1 MVHILDTI
9 IPANEVTKAIGKL
22 KFNKSAGNDSIYN
35 EIIKSGSEILSL
47 SLCNLFNLIL
57 EKGYFPPKWTV
68 GYKVP
73 IYKSESPD
81 NPSNYR
87 GISISSCLGKL
98 FTSVIN
104 NRITEFV
111 YTNHLIKFNQI
122 GFRKGYRTADH
133 VFVMKTLKAII

>member
-1 MVHILDTI
+1 M
-9 IPANEVTKAIGKL
+9 
-22 KFNKSAGNDSIYN
+22 
-35 EIIKSGSEILSL
+35 
-47 SLCNLFNLIL
+47 
-57 EKGYFPPKWTV
+57 
-68 GYKVP
+68 VP

-104 NRITEFV
+104 NRTTEYV

-122 GFRKGYRTADH
+122 GFRKGYRTTTDH
-133 VFVMKTLKAII
+133 VFVMKTLTDNYLNKGRKLYLCSVDFAKAYDSVWRKGLFYKLIGLWFQCENSKITKEHVL